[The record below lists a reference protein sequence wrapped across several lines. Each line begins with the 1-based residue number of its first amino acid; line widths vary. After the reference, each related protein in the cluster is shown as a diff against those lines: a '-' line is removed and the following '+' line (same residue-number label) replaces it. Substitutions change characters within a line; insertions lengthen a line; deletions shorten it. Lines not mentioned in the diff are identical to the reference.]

1 MDSVRPPQ
9 ILAQSPFFYYK
20 PEPQND
26 SRQHG
31 MFTSQPHM
39 TVDGV
44 HMQHLQRPVYS
55 QASPVP
61 GQHPPMYPSS
71 MSSASPAIYQ
81 PKAIAPS
88 HSIMTPAASPGPCD
102 QKPAF
107 LYNPHLSLNTG
118 CSTPDVVGLPS
129 TPPLSVSGGT
139 GTSTPAT
146 SCYQPTPIT
155 PGFMAIENIEGV
167 KAGCEGDVANEI
179 LAGGDYARSCS
190 PPLTPREFSL
200 AVHSR
205 RKVSVSSGRFK

>member
-1 MDSVRPPQ
+1 MGSVRSPQ

-31 MFTSQPHM
+31 MFTSHPNM
-39 TVDGV
+39 TVDSV
-44 HMQHLQRPVYS
+44 HMQHLQQSVYS
-55 QASPVP
+55 QAPSVP

-88 HSIMTPAASPGPCD
+88 HSIITPAASPGPHD
-102 QKPAF
+102 QKSAF

-118 CSTPDVVGLPS
+118 CSTPDAMGYPS
-129 TPPLSVSGGT
+129 TPPLSVSGST
-139 GTSTPAT
+139 GASTPAT
-146 SCYQPTPIT
+146 SCFQPTPIT
-155 PGFMAIENIEGV
+155 PGFVAIENIEGV
-167 KAGCEGDVANEI
+167 KAGCEGEVANEI

-190 PPLTPREFSL
+190 PPLTPGRFLL
-200 AVHSR
+200 AVHL
-205 RKVSVSSGRFK
+205 RKDGNVLVVD